1 MAKNLNKIFG
11 HVYQVETIT
20 PSDDGT
26 TSAYTKSPEAM
37 ESGTTYF
44 VDISTNTVS
53 VKLPTTKLVA
63 GVWFKFVL
71 ATASDDEGTKDFIL
85 TTGSDSTDFGGTIR
99 DGGGLVEVTSAT
111 SKITIDSSEGAA
123 TVGDFI
129 TCVYDGTDWYV
140 EGVILND
147 GALAIADGI

>member
-20 PSDDGT
+20 PSADGNT
-26 TSAYTKSPEAM
+26 TNYTKSPEAM

-44 VDISTNTVS
+44 VDISSNTVS
-53 VKLPTTKLVA
+53 VKLPTTNLVA
-63 GVWFKFVL
+63 GVWFKFIM
-71 ATASDDEGTKDFIL
+71 ATASNDETTKDFIL
-85 TTGSDSTDFGGTIR
+85 TTGSNSTDFGGAIR
-99 DGGGLVEVTSAT
+99 DGGGIVEVTNAT
-111 SKITIDSSEGAA
+111 SKITIDSSAGRP

-147 GALAIADGI
+147 SALAIDDDI

>member
-20 PSDDGT
+20 PSADGDT
-26 TSAYTKSPEAM
+26 TDYTKSPEAM

-53 VKLPTTKLVA
+53 VKLPTTNLVA

-85 TTGSDSTDFGGTIR
+85 TTGSDSTDFGGAIR
-99 DGGGLVEVTSAT
+99 DGGGIVEITNAT
-111 SKITIDSSEGAA
+111 SKITLDTSEGDA

-140 EGVILND
+140 EGVVLTD
-147 GALAIADGI
+147 GVVAIANAI